1 MMASEKTALRE
12 LTEKLKQEGFADIR
26 FYIAKT
32 RKFGLNV
39 LDGEKEKSV
48 RSSESVYFV
57 EAGKDGKR
65 CCRAD
70 AGFCNG
76 IRRRLPPNSSI

>member
-57 EAGKDGKR
+57 EAGKDGK
-65 CCRAD
+65 D
-70 AGFCNG
+70 AAPSL
-76 IRRRLPPNSSI
+76 ISWTVQKML

>member
-39 LDGEKEKSV
+39 LDGEKEKGWKKML
-48 RSSESVYFV
+48 Y
-57 EAGKDGKR
+57 
-65 CCRAD
+65 
-70 AGFCNG
+70 
-76 IRRRLPPNSSI
+76 LL

>member
-48 RSSESVYFV
+48 RSSESVYLWKL
-57 EAGKDGKR
+57 ARMKKDAVPSLISWTVQKM
-65 CCRAD
+65 
-70 AGFCNG
+70 
-76 IRRRLPPNSSI
+76 L

>member
-39 LDGEKEKSV
+39 LDGEKEN
-48 RSSESVYFV
+48 RFV
-57 EAGKDGKR
+57 PVKVFILWKLARMEKDVVPSLISWTVQKM
-65 CCRAD
+65 
-70 AGFCNG
+70 
-76 IRRRLPPNSSI
+76 L

>member
-1 MMASEKTALRE
+1 MMVSEKTALRE

-39 LDGEKEKSV
+39 LDGEKEKS
-48 RSSESVYFV
+48 
-57 EAGKDGKR
+57 
-65 CCRAD
+65 
-70 AGFCNG
+70 FCG
-76 IRRRLPPNSSI
+76 SWQGWKKMLHLL